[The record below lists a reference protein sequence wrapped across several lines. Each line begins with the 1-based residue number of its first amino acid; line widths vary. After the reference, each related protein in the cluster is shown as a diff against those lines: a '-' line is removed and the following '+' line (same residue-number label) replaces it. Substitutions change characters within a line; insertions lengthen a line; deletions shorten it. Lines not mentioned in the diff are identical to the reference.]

1 MSMFWCLYNA
11 IIAMYWCMHYY
22 CDNANFTMLIL
33 LLYWYCYCYNNVV
46 ITLLLLCHSYNA
58 TKADENFKAI
68 GTIFRWHLM
77 QIPMCS
83 TLQMP
88 LGRKQDQ
95 HSFPTHTPYTRGR
108 AIICSCWS
116 RCYMEVG
123 VVWFLLRTN
132 LGGGGIVLRLINR
145 RPGDRRQHEQYFLPA
160 PLPYTHRRAVI
171 RSCWSCRGMEVDVVQ
186 CW

>member
-1 MSMFWCLYNA
+1 
-11 IIAMYWCMHYY
+11 
-22 CDNANFTMLIL
+22 
-33 LLYWYCYCYNNVV
+33 
-46 ITLLLLCHSYNA
+46 
-58 TKADENFKAI
+58 
-68 GTIFRWHLM
+68 M

-95 HSFPTHTPYTRGR
+95 YSIPAHTPYTRGR

-116 RCYMEVG
+116 CCYMEVG
-123 VVWFLLRTN
+123 VVWFLSRTN

-145 RPGDRRQHEQYFLPA
+145 RTGDRRQHEQYFLPA
-160 PLPYTHRRAVI
+160 HLPYTCQRAAV